1 MGYKTNPHRTR
12 FYNLPRQFASKH
24 RVLPPAYTW
33 KSNQFKAL
41 GINFSINTRSFFNLN
56 FKTKLNQIETTLN
69 CWRAR
74 NLSLIGKILKLFSC
88 HNSFIFFLFYV
99 LKFPR
104 SFLKILIRFFIDLF
118 GMGETTGS
126 KERICVISMSIV
138 ALK

>member
-1 MGYKTNPHRTR
+1 MLKKGLNISL
-12 FYNLPRQFASKH
+12 FSDQGL
-24 RVLPPAYTW
+24 TW

-41 GINFSINTRSFFNLN
+41 GINFSINTRSLFNLN

-74 NLSLIGKILKLFSC
+74 NLSLIGKICVIKTLLLPQLLYL
-88 HNSFIFFLFYV
+88 FLFYV
-99 LKFPR
+99 LKFPT

-118 GMGETTGS
+118 GMGKTTGS

>member
-1 MGYKTNPHRTR
+1 MDW
-12 FYNLPRQFASKH
+12 FAKKGSQYFPFSDQG
-24 RVLPPAYTW
+24 LTW

-41 GINFSINTRSFFNLN
+41 GINFSINTRSLFNLN

-74 NLSLIGKILKLFSC
+74 NLSLIAKICVIKTLLLPQLLYLFSVLC
-88 HNSFIFFLFYV
+88 IKVPKKFFKDLDKV
-99 LKFPR
+99 
-104 SFLKILIRFFIDLF
+104 FIDLF